1 MGNVTCL
8 TAQSYSYLLRSQS
21 HSVQRVYSR
30 YVGIRVQTWLLYIC
44 LNQHMKFLLELTYD
58 NSVVSFVLLLRGMEN
73 HHPNSEK
80 RYSEDFHGIPELDF
94 IITLNAIQTDK
105 STHAITHLREIWHN
119 EWREEVNWDCH
130 KSSLKAVNSARTH
143 YSRLTAA
150 WYPPRGHQERLK
162 PDPYTYSEV
171 EHKGW
176 VKKKIL
182 RVWSESLAIKPAKR
196 INCGLCARVLMGDPA
211 SSYWWQFLIHSSP
224 NCQICKWTVW
234 NKHDVSIPFH
244 GIFCWRFK
252 LICLFWF

>member
-44 LNQHMKFLLELTYD
+44 LNQHMKFLLELTHD

-176 VKKKIL
+176 VKKKYL
-182 RVWSESLAIKPAKR
+182 EYGVRALQSNQQRESIVDSVHVFWWVIQP
-196 INCGLCARVLMGDPA
+196 VLTDD
-211 SSYWWQFLIHSSP
+211 SSSFIPPQSVKYVNEQFGT
-224 NCQICKWTVW
+224 NMM
-234 NKHDVSIPFH
+234 
-244 GIFCWRFK
+244 
-252 LICLFWF
+252 